1 MGGVILKKIN
11 NVHITFF
18 RIGNKYN
25 LPQYVKLDMTGNKM
39 KYYYNYCIS
48 DLTDDEE
55 KIITE
60 YIERNFNKENGFF
73 EFDKEQSVRIP
84 LNDVEKNYEDMNMPC
99 LYVIVEYDDGSKLLQ
114 ASGNLFF
121 EDVPNVID
129 CFLKSIKIIMNN
141 HKYDEIN
148 LEKSMIEIAIYL
160 RMSRAS
166 DEQNLY
172 LNECIYFLRDE
183 IWASQDGH
191 PIYQI
196 DRGDPIN
203 KLSSYFI
210 GINNEQ
216 YKQIIESVIQKI
228 GYYSEITAGMPLME
242 LSSEKMVENLAYEI
256 IYVNKGTEELKKEI
270 AKDREA
276 HGKKPLKE
284 KDDHLPPSSGE
295 GNVDDTQEQEIPE
308 DTKTEKMSISDP
320 ESGWFRKREHKHVF
334 AYTVQTA
341 CDKHGWILGYSVH
354 KGNEHD
360 SRTFKVLYDKIKHYS
375 PDKIVADAGYRTPAI
390 ARELLNDGIEP
401 LFPYKRPMTKEGFFK
416 KYEYVYDEYYD
427 CYLCPENH
435 ILSYRTT
442 NRDGYKEYKSCGEEC
457 KECPHLKQCT
467 NSKNHVKVITRHVW
481 EEYMEK
487 VEDIRHTLG
496 NKEIYR
502 LRKETIERIFGTAKE
517 QHGFRYTQYKGKAR
531 MEMKAGLTFAC
542 MNLKKLAKILAK
554 REEKNTD
561 PFRNF
566 SNRYHYFIKVEKLV
580 WSFAPL
586 PTLSTV

>member
-1 MGGVILKKIN
+1 MKKIN

-166 DEQNLY
+166 EEQNLY

-196 DRGDPIN
+196 DRGNPIN

-228 GYYSEITAGMPLME
+228 GYYSKITAGMPLME

-256 IYVNKGTEELKKEI
+256 IYVNKGTEELKKEVNVNLF
-270 AKDREA
+270 AKYVLAVRYECSEMYEKA
-276 HGKKPLKE
+276 YKLYEELAEKGFIKGIIKKATCLFY
-284 KDDHLPPSSGE
+284 GR
-295 GNVDDTQEQEIPE
+295 G
-308 DTKTEKMSISDP
+308 TEKSC
-320 ESGWFRKREHKHVF
+320 KN
-334 AYTVQTA
+334 AYELLKSAVQQSTYSSAILLLGKMYYTGQGTEINYDKAFELFSEIGNWNLEAKYYLAYMHLQGYGTVKNEEKGIRLMKETA
-341 CDKHGWILGYSVH
+341 SEGYS
-354 KGNEHD
+354 K
-360 SRTFKVLYDKIKHYS
+360 
-375 PDKIVADAGYRTPAI
+375 AI
-390 ARELLNDGIEP
+390 N
-401 LFPYKRPMTKEGFFK
+401 
-416 KYEYVYDEYYD
+416 
-427 CYLCPENH
+427 YLQIN
-435 ILSYRTT
+435 
-442 NRDGYKEYKSCGEEC
+442 N
-457 KECPHLKQCT
+457 
-467 NSKNHVKVITRHVW
+467 KN
-481 EEYMEK
+481 
-487 VEDIRHTLG
+487 
-496 NKEIYR
+496 
-502 LRKETIERIFGTAKE
+502 
-517 QHGFRYTQYKGKAR
+517 
-531 MEMKAGLTFAC
+531 
-542 MNLKKLAKILAK
+542 
-554 REEKNTD
+554 
-561 PFRNF
+561 
-566 SNRYHYFIKVEKLV
+566 
-580 WSFAPL
+580 
-586 PTLSTV
+586 